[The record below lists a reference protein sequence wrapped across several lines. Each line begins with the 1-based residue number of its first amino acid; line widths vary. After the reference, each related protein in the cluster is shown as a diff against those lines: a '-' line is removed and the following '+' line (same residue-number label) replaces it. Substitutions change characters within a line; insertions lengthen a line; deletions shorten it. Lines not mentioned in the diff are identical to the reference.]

1 MSYSNLTAAQIW
13 KGEVNYTLDD
23 FVKDFR
29 EKVKEGW
36 GEERIDKGK
45 GDRTLFKGLL
55 IIVVFAS
62 QYKPIKLISEVT
74 MGKSTKEC
82 LELTQYIIDMYP
94 KEIEI
99 LEGLQMKMF
108 LDNLKNYGV
117 PGFLNL
123 ILLNTDFR
131 KWFKKALNYK
141 ENETTKH

>member
-1 MSYSNLTAAQIW
+1 MSYTNLTAAQIW
-13 KGEVNYTLDD
+13 KGEVNYSLDD

-55 IIVVFAS
+55 TVVVFAS
-62 QYKPIKLISEVT
+62 QYKPVKLISEIT

-82 LELTQYIIDMYP
+82 LDLTQYIIDMYP

-117 PGFLNL
+117 SDYLNL
-123 ILLNTDFR
+123 KLLNTDFR
-131 KWFKKALNYK
+131 KWFKRALDYK
-141 ENETTKH
+141 ENETT

>member
-1 MSYSNLTAAQIW
+1 MSYLNLTAPQIF
-13 KGEVNYTLDD
+13 KDEASYTLDD

-36 GEERIDKGK
+36 GETIDKGNGNK
-45 GDRTLFKGLL
+45 TVFQGLL
-55 IIVVFAS
+55 TVVVFAS
-62 QYKPIKLISEVT
+62 QHKPVKLISEIT

-82 LELTQYIIDMYP
+82 LDLTQYIIDMYP
-94 KEIEI
+94 KEIEV

-117 PGFLNL
+117 SDYLNL
-123 ILLNTDFR
+123 KLLNTDFR
-131 KWFKKALNYK
+131 QWFKKALEYK